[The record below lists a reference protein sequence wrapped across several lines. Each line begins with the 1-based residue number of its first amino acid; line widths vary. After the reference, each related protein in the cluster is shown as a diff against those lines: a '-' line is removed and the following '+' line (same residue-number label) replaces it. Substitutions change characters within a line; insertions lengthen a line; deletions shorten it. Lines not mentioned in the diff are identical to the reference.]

1 MSPDAVQHHRVRLGD
16 GSNQLRQRR
25 RRDGGC
31 GEHGVHSLV
40 PEEQGKG
47 LRQRFGY
54 AADRCTTLLKR
65 LALHSQAIL
74 GLLTCCGAVTVKGQC
89 LADDLQ

>member
-1 MSPDAVQHHRVRLGD
+1 MSPDSVQHHRVRLGD
-16 GSNQLRQRR
+16 GSYQLRQRR

-31 GEHGVHSLV
+31 GERGVHSLV

-47 LRQRFGY
+47 LRQRLGH

-65 LALHSQAIL
+65 LALHNQAHL
-74 GLLTCCGAVTVKGQC
+74 DLLTCCVAHG
-89 LADDLQ
+89 